1 MAIMPMKQSLYPPD
15 WPEIAL
21 REKERAQF
29 MCEKCGADCLE
40 PTTQANRMSV
50 HHLDHD
56 PSNCDPDNLLAL
68 CAVCHL
74 RMDAMHHARNAAIT
88 RAIKRAG
95 PTIPMPLLYTA
106 ILL

>member
-1 MAIMPMKQSLYPPD
+1 MPMNLYLYPPD
-15 WPEIAL
+15 WPAIAL
-21 REKERAQF
+21 REKERAQW
-29 MCEKCGADCLE
+29 MCEQCGADCAA
-40 PTTQANRMSV
+40 PSNQANRMSV

-56 PSNCDPDNLLAL
+56 PHNCDPDNLIAL

-74 RMDAMHHARNAAIT
+74 RMDAMHHARNSAIT

-95 PTIPMPLLYTA
+95 TTIPLPLLYVA